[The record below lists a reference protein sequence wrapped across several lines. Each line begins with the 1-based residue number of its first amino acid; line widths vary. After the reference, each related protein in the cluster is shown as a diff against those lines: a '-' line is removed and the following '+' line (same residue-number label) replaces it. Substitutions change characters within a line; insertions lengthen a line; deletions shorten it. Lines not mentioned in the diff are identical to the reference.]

1 MISKRP
7 DRTSGKAPAGSPGL
21 DLAVPARAES
31 SPVLR
36 TALRDFLEQLT
47 LGRDRIA
54 DVVLA
59 VGEATSNAIEH
70 AYRGLDGTVRLRAA
84 EETPGRLVI
93 EVVDQGRWRLDAS
106 PERGRGLGIMRALV
120 DDVAIESTREGTLV
134 RFEVFL

>member
-1 MISKRP
+1 MLSKRS
-7 DRTSGKAPAGSPGL
+7 RSKSVTSPHESPGL
-21 DLAVPARAES
+21 NLTVPACAES

-36 TALRDFLEQLT
+36 NELRRFLEKLA

-70 AYRGLDGTVRLRAA
+70 AYRGREGTVWLRAIA
-84 EETPGRLVI
+84 APELLVI
-93 EVVDQGRWRLDAS
+93 EVFDQGRWRLDAS

-134 RFEVFL
+134 RFEVVL

>member
-1 MISKRP
+1 MISKRS
-7 DRTSGKAPAGSPGL
+7 RRKSVTGSRESPGL
-21 DLAVPARAES
+21 DLSVPACAES

-36 TALRDFLEQLT
+36 NELRRFLEKLA

-70 AYRGLDGTVRLRAA
+70 AYRGREGTVWLRAIA
-84 EETPGRLVI
+84 APERVVI
-93 EVVDQGRWRLDAS
+93 EVLDQGRWRLDAS

-134 RFEVFL
+134 RFEVLL

>member
-1 MISKRP
+1 M
-7 DRTSGKAPAGSPGL
+7 
-21 DLAVPARAES
+21 AVPARAES

-36 TALRDFLEQLT
+36 SALREFLEQLS
-47 LGRDRIA
+47 LSRERVA

-70 AYRGLDGTVRLRAA
+70 AYRGHDGTVWLRAV
-84 EETPGRLVI
+84 EDPPGRLII

-134 RFEVFL
+134 RFEVLF